1 MSANDVAIRQPFVS
15 ELGRVDSDRF
25 DEDDASLRRCDP
37 WLGLV
42 RRLADNA
49 VELGI
54 GIGRFL

>member
-1 MSANDVAIRQPFVS
+1 MSANDVAMRQPFVS

-25 DEDDASLRRCDP
+25 DEDASLRRCDP

-42 RRLADNA
+42 RRLVDNA

-54 GIGRFL
+54 GRFL